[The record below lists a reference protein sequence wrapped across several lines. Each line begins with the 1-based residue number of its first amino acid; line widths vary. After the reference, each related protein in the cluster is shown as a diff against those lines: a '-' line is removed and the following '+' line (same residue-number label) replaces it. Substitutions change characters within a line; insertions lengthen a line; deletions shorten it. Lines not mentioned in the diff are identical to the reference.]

1 MKYARALVFAASLLS
16 LLPRAHAAVVYENGV
31 FDGTQEAATISSPQQ
46 LSNSFTV
53 GQHSILTNA
62 TLGLWSRAGSAPVSV
77 TWSIGTTAF
86 GAELGSATVLLTNEE
101 QTSVPGF
108 TTYLS
113 TFMLDL
119 ELEAGNYWFTLSN
132 GLSSPDSYL
141 GWDINSGP
149 SQAFYRNNIDQGPA
163 PSEYFRLEG
172 KVVDEPNPVPEPTS
186 LAIFG
191 FGLVCLAASRRRD
204 LF

>member
-1 MKYARALVFAASLLS
+1 MKFARALVFAVSLLS
-16 LLPRAHAAVVYENGV
+16 LLSNAHAEVIYENGA
-31 FDGTQEAATISSPQQ
+31 FNGTQGAATISPPQQ

-53 GQHSILTNA
+53 GQRSLLTNA
-62 TLGLWSRAGSAPVSV
+62 TLGLWSQAGSAPVSV

-86 GAELGSATVLLTNEE
+86 GAELGSATVLLTSEE

-113 TFMLDL
+113 RFMLDL
-119 ELEAGNYWFTLSN
+119 ELAAGDYWLTLSN
-132 GLSSPDSYL
+132 GLSSPNAYL
-141 GWDINSGP
+141 GWDINNGP

-172 KVVDEPNPVPEPTS
+172 QVIDEPNPVPEPGP
-186 LAIFG
+186 LAIL
-191 FGLVCLAASRRRD
+191 GLGLACLAANRRRA
-204 LF
+204 LL